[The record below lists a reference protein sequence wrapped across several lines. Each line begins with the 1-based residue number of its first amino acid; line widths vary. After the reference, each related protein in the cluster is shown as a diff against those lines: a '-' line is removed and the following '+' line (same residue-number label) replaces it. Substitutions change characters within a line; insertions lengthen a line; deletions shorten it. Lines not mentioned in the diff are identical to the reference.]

1 MPNNP
6 LTGDFAAVLQISAST
21 INRLLAS
28 MHQNPGPPG
37 PGSLPT
43 LPHDSFIRIG
53 DDTPVDGVR
62 GTARAQVSVP
72 AVELIHR
79 SQDRTAFRIW
89 LRIWYT
95 PDSGSSP
102 LREFSYG
109 EMRVEYGLQT
119 RQLPQSPEHP
129 RGGVYAFLGFIPG
142 SVSFESYGPDRSADA
157 EIGRQIEAVLSRR
170 YIPTPHPMLD
180 EFQHRRFLSLVSVG
194 EQAVAHALEVGA
206 AGSAG
211 DIASV
216 RQIFLG
222 GHHFAVAISRDY
234 IMSLFSGP
242 LNAIRALSLTFSV
255 TIALGVK
262 PFQVTST
269 AHYNVTISSA
279 TADWAAGTIQLNITG
294 RAQGDGTDWAPDH
307 ADFSISQ
314 ALALSFNPS
323 TQSLALT
330 QVGSPAVSVS
340 VSGIYGSLV
349 EGEAKKNVANIFNAQ
364 LSSALAAVQ
373 PQLQKATDEK
383 QKLISQLQT
392 FDTTANAAWVAAE
405 FTVDGMILRGSVHLS
420 PRTPVQLAFQKLDNE
435 HGYTAQ
441 ATWAPG
447 GRVIEFRWKWEFDI
461 APSPPPGTEVD
472 IETFLLLSR
481 NGLPALPPPV
491 SSHLPT
497 VSGTVCL
504 AIKAAQVNAVTGGE
518 DLVDSQVVLGHL
530 WCQHFWP

>member
-1 MPNNP
+1 MPNA

-28 MHQNPGPPG
+28 LHQNPGPPG

-53 DDTPVDGVR
+53 DETAVDGVR

-72 AVELIHR
+72 TIELINR

-95 PDSGSSP
+95 PDSGSAP

-109 EMRVEYGLQT
+109 ELRVEYGLQT
-119 RQLPQSPEHP
+119 RRLPQSSETP

-142 SVSFESYGPDRSADA
+142 SVTFESYGADRSADA
-157 EIGRQIEAVLSRR
+157 EITRQIEAVLSRR
-170 YIPTPHPMLD
+170 YIPKPHPMLD
-180 EFQHRRFLSLVSVG
+180 EFQHRRFLSLVSG
-194 EQAVAHALEVGA
+194 GQQAVAHALEVGTS
-206 AGSAG
+206 GSAG

-216 RQIFLG
+216 RRIFLG
-222 GHHFAVAISRDY
+222 GQDFAVAISQEY
-234 IMSLFSGP
+234 IISLFNGP
-242 LNAIRALSLTFSV
+242 LDAIRALSLNFSV
-255 TIALGVK
+255 TVALGVK
-262 PFQVTST
+262 PLQVTST
-269 AHYNVTISSA
+269 AHYTVTITSA

-294 RAQGDGTDWAPDH
+294 RAQGDGTVWAPDH

-323 TQSLALT
+323 TQTLALT

-340 VSGIYGSLV
+340 VSGLYGSLV
-349 EGEAKKNVANIFNAQ
+349 EGEAKKDVTNIFNAQ

-373 PQLQKATDEK
+373 PQLQQATAEK
-383 QKLISQLQT
+383 QKLINQLQT
-392 FDTTANAAWVAAE
+392 FDPMADAAWVAAE
-405 FTVDGMILRGSVHLS
+405 FSMDGVVLRGSVHLS
-420 PRTPVQLAFQKLDNE
+420 PRTPVQLAFQRLDSE
-435 HGYTAQ
+435 RGYTAQ

-461 APSPPPGTEVD
+461 APSPGPGTEVHND
-472 IETFLLLSR
+472 TFLLLSKK
-481 NGLPALPPPV
+481 GLPALPPPV

-497 VSGTVCL
+497 VSGIVCL
-504 AIKAAQVNAVTGGE
+504 AITAAQVNPVTGGE

-530 WCQHFWP
+530 WCQHEWP